1 MDLIYLFRHLLKKKW
16 IIFLAAFIAALAA
29 YFFTGN
35 TPKKYRSVSQIST
48 GFTVSDR
55 ITVGNDNFDLFEA
68 ETKFNNAITTIT
80 SPSVFSL
87 LSYELILHDLENSK
101 PFRVLTEKQKASE
114 IYKQVNIENA
124 KKVFRE
130 KLENMNLLTSFK
142 PEEKKLLE
150 FLSLY
155 GYDYDELAKQVIVYR
170 MQRTDYIEMEA
181 KTENPELSAFLV
193 NEVFQQ
199 FIRYYKKIRGTTSQE
214 SVDTLKSIMEKKKL
228 ELDYK
233 NALMGGGS
241 VNNEVQSSSTL
252 GLVSNFETALEQ
264 EKVNLAILNAS
275 LIKVEQRLTNIGVP
289 VNTAGNNDELL
300 ILRKAMNDAYTAYVN
315 GGSKDKDL
323 LARYNQLKTDYQ
335 SKVATLNPT
344 PSTEKPT
351 ESKAELL
358 QRKKDL
364 EIDIQTSKSSIAS
377 LQEKI
382 NNLRS
387 SVYRNAYRGASA
399 EALAKE
405 AEQANSEYLLAKQKY
420 NDALDMSA
428 SSVNNFRQ
436 VLMGQPAI
444 TPEPSKR
451 LLLIGLAGFSGLAS
465 AMLIFIFMAY
475 FDSSVR
481 TPAIFAKQI
490 KLNLISMINFMNLK
504 NKTFAD
510 IFERKED
517 LEHTRNKSDIS
528 VFKESFRKLR
538 YEIETSNKKIILFAS
553 TKKGQGKTT
562 IIQGL
567 GHIFSLSKKKIL
579 IIDTNFCNNDL
590 TVQMEAPALIE
601 QLEYHKSSGKT
612 VAEHVFKHAKKISN
626 SEIYIIGSEPG
637 NYTPDEILPSE
648 NILQYLQELKSEFDF
663 IFLEGPPLNDFSDAK
678 ELSGYAEGVIGVFSA
693 SDMIRQIDKESIRF
707 FKDLKEKYIGSIL
720 NMVDLKDV
728 NTV

>member
-16 IIFLAAFIAALAA
+16 YIIAAGLLAAIAA
-29 YFFTGN
+29 YFFTQN

-48 GFTVSDR
+48 GFTVSDK

-68 ETKFNNAITTIT
+68 ETKFNNTITTIT

-87 LSYELILHDLENSK
+87 LSYQLILHDLESSK
-101 PFRVLTEKQKASE
+101 PFRSLTEKEKNSE
-114 IYKQVNIENA
+114 VYKQVNLETA
-124 KKVFRE
+124 KKVFRD
-130 KLENMNLLTSFK
+130 KLENMNVLTSFK

-155 GYDYDELAKQVIVYR
+155 KYDYQELTKQLIVYR
-170 MQRTDYIEMEA
+170 MQRTDYIELEA

-193 NEVFQQ
+193 NEVFGQ
-199 FIRYYKKIRGTTSQE
+199 FIRYYKKTRGTISQE
-214 SVDTLKSIMEKKKL
+214 SIDTLKSIMDKKKL

-233 NALMGGGS
+233 NALLGGGS

-264 EKVNLAILNAS
+264 EKVNLATLNAS
-275 LIKVEQRLTNIGVP
+275 LIKTEQRLANIGVP

-300 ILRKAMNDAYTAYVN
+300 ILRKAMNDTYTAYVN

-335 SKVATLNPT
+335 AKVAALNPT
-344 PSTEKPT
+344 PSNEKPT

-364 EIDIQTSKSSIAS
+364 EIDIQTSKASIAS

-405 AEQANSEYLLAKQKY
+405 AEQANNEYLLAKQKY
-420 NDALDMSA
+420 NDAIDMSA
-428 SSVNNFRQ
+428 SSVNNYRQ
-436 VLMGQPAI
+436 VLLGQPAI
-444 TPEPSKR
+444 SPEPSKR
-451 LLLIGLAGFSGLAS
+451 LMLIGLAGFSGFATTL
-465 AMLIFIFMAY
+465 MIFVFIAY

-490 KLNLISMINFMNLK
+490 KLNLISMINFMSLK
-504 NKTFAD
+504 NKTFAE
-510 IFERKED
+510 IFTRKED
-517 LEHTRNKSDIS
+517 LEQSRNKSDMS

-538 YEIETSNKKIILFAS
+538 YEIEVSNKKIILFAS

-562 IIQGL
+562 IIQCL
-567 GHIFSLSKKKIL
+567 AHIFSLSKKRIL

-590 TVQMEAPALIE
+590 TVQMNAPALIE

-612 VAEHVFKHAKKISN
+612 PTEHIFEHAKKASEG
-626 SEIYIIGSEPG
+626 EIYIIGSEPG
-637 NYTPDEILPSE
+637 NYTPEEILPSE
-648 NILQYLQELKSEFDF
+648 NILQYLQELKNDFDY

-678 ELSGYAEGVIGVFSA
+678 ELSGYAEGVVGVFSA
-693 SDMIRQIDKESIRF
+693 TDMIRQIDKESIRF

-728 NTV
+728 NSA